1 MEKEEN
7 NVIEISAHGDYAML
21 ESEESIT
28 KNETGKK
35 MTNPI
40 AKNFVN
46 FSQRLKDK
54 FDIKDI
60 LR

>member
-28 KNETGKK
+28 KNET
-35 MTNPI
+35 NPI